1 MSAPTAD
8 QLEVAFSRIRGDD
21 WPSTLHELAQAAA
34 RMKLVEC
41 AAKALARGE
50 RVPAR
55 QAANDTP
62 PAPVRALAHPARL
75 YGAGPIPHRSRSD
88 GPDLKRLA
96 AGDRDD

>member
-1 MSAPTAD
+1 MTSPTAD
-8 QLEVAFSRIRGDD
+8 QLEAAFSRMRADD
-21 WPSTLHELAQAAA
+21 WPATLHELTQAAA
-34 RMKLVEC
+34 RMKLVES

-55 QAANDTP
+55 QAPNDMPATP
-62 PAPVRALAHPARL
+62 VRTFEHQARLSGVRPAPTRRH
-75 YGAGPIPHRSRSD
+75 GE